1 MRVPHNSY
9 NRTKIYRQPRLRAKM
24 LPLVSSTVSISTHVF
39 LTPAPGLLISSLL
52 CFIGINNL
60 QKHSNS
66 YQSFCKREGVS
77 PTLASSSY
85 HLILPSP
92 SLSCQ
97 DSVNSGPHKPPFP
110 SPSLHNPELVPSGS
124 RSSTL
129 PQGIS
134 GSLLLSPS
142 AFPSPQC

>member
-1 MRVPHNSY
+1 MTVPHSSY

-24 LPLVSSTVSISTHVF
+24 LPLVSGTVSISTHVF

-60 QKHSNS
+60 QKHSNP

-77 PTLASSSY
+77 PTLTSSSY

-97 DSVNSGPHKPPFP
+97 DSANSGPHKPPFP
-110 SPSLHNPELVPSGS
+110 SPSLHNPELVPQDRDPALFPRVSVAACCWV
-124 RSSTL
+124 
-129 PQGIS
+129 PQ
-134 GSLLLSPS
+134 L
-142 AFPSPQC
+142 FPPQC